1 MKFYP
6 LKLKPVTKSIIW
18 GGNYLKDNFG
28 FESSDENI
36 AEAWLATCRS
46 DGVNIIENGDFSGKT
61 FEDYIN
67 ENGIENVCGDFDAF
81 PLLIKFIDAN
91 DKLSVQVHPDDAYAK
106 ANGLDAGKTE
116 MWYIVDCK
124 EGAKLVY
131 GLKTEKAPTFEEI
144 TKANDEGRL
153 SDMLNYADVHK
164 GDCFFIP
171 AGLVHA
177 IGDGIVI
184 AEIQQNSNTTY
195 RLYDYDR
202 VGKDGNKRELH
213 IQKASEVIKTVF
225 PDEFVS
231 GKVISDKD
239 GEKTEILCKCDLFCV
254 IKYNLACGKSA
265 YFEEGSMKSIIC
277 LDGKGVISCSGVDY
291 PVNKGDSYLVP
302 KACDGF
308 VVKSESDEFEVIVSE
323 A

>member
-28 FESSDENI
+28 YKTSEENI
-36 AEAWLATCRS
+36 AEAWLTTLRH
-46 DGVNIIENGDFSGKT
+46 DGTNIIENGPYEGEYLS
-61 FEDYIN
+61 DYIN
-67 ENGIENVCGDFDAF
+67 KAGIENVCGNFNAF
-81 PLLIKFIDAN
+81 PLLIKLIDAN
-91 DKLSVQVHPDDAYAK
+91 DKLSVQVHPDDEYAK

-131 GLKTEKAPTFEEI
+131 GMKNKNKPTFGEI
-144 TKANDEGRL
+144 TKANENGKL
-153 SDMLNYADVHK
+153 SEMLNFVDVHK

-177 IGDGIVI
+177 IGEGIVI

-213 IQKASEVIKTVF
+213 IQKASEVIKT
-225 PDEFVS
+225 EFTEDFIS
-231 GKVISDKD
+231 GKLISDSD
-239 GEKTEILCKCDLFCV
+239 GKRTEILCKCDLFCV
-254 IKYNLACGKSA
+254 IKYDLSCDKSA

-277 LDGKGVISCSGVDY
+277 LNGNGNITCDGIEYTIV
-291 PVNKGDSYLVP
+291 KGDSYLIP
-302 KACDGF
+302 LACSDF
-308 VVKSESDEFEVIVSE
+308 IISSKSKDFEVIVSE